1 MRPPEQTHTAPSLP
15 RDTKG
20 GLIMS
25 TMPVDVPTPRLGLKT
40 YTAEGNTI
48 VECSGRLSI
57 EGAPQLKREVKD
69 LIARGR
75 RIVLDLSG
83 LTYMDSSGLGA
94 IVGLYVSAKTASC
107 ELRLI
112 NLNKQVREMLRITN
126 LLTMF
131 EACGQYVMKI
141 P

>member
-1 MRPPEQTHTAPSLP
+1 
-15 RDTKG
+15 
-20 GLIMS
+20 MS
-25 TMPVDVPTPRLGLKT
+25 TMPVDVPIPRLSLKT
-40 YTAEGNTI
+40 YTAEGSTI

-57 EGAPQLKREVKD
+57 EGTPQLKREVKD

-107 ELRLI
+107 EFRLI